1 MPFPSVVSLLFLPLL
16 GGALFC
22 RTSHRY
28 KFRFYRRSGY
38 ELFFT
43 AATSGVCLLVLS
55 LLLINLVPNIPCVD
69 GYPCVRAS
77 SIESIWYEHVPD
89 IPFLGTC
96 FISFLAGIPA
106 GVLLNFID
114 FRSERE
120 LKNREIR
127 RYGTELEI
135 LAVNA
140 VESLGSRERVE
151 DAPMYMLTLKN
162 GKVFVG
168 FINEAPLWPGDTS
181 YLRLVKLAS
190 GYRNS
195 EKDVDIVSRYDI
207 FIEKNLNIAR
217 KQISCNSEY
226 SSPKV
231 VSDTR
236 NYSSEIDVPGSV
248 SEVTSLPW
256 DFFPSDFE
264 IIVPLS
270 EIMHVSPFEKEVRH
284 PDPEKDLDWP
294 DISTTSTP
302 VVSDIYQQ
310 QTVGD

>member
-43 AATSGVCLLVLS
+43 AASSGVCLLVLS
-55 LLLINLVPNIPCVD
+55 LLLINLAPSIPCAD
-69 GYPCVRAS
+69 GYPCLRAS
-77 SIESIWYEHVPD
+77 AIRSIWNDYAPD
-89 IPFLGTC
+89 VPFLGTC
-96 FISFLAGIPA
+96 FVSFLAGIPA
-106 GVLLNFID
+106 GAFLNLID

-140 VESLGSRERVE
+140 VESLGSRERIE

-168 FINEAPLWPGDTS
+168 FINEAPLWPSDTS

-207 FIEKNLNIAR
+207 FIEKNLDIAR
-217 KQISCNSEY
+217 KQISCNSDY

-231 VSDTR
+231 GLDR
-236 NYSSEIDVPGSV
+236 EEYPSEIDVFRNI
-248 SEVTSLPW
+248 SESTLLPW
-256 DFFPSDFE
+256 DFLPSDFE

-294 DISTTSTP
+294 DISTTSSP
-302 VVSDIYQQ
+302 ISSDIYQ
-310 QTVGD
+310 